1 MTDVTHIVNLEEGYF
16 KVNFSFLFPI
26 IKHKTKSR
34 THLPS
39 CPMSLLLACTMQP
52 FAHSHDMQRIAPDS
66 ASHCW
71 TDLYAAGTITGPNY
85 HPCKSWLDP
94 TSANLI

>member
-34 THLPS
+34 TNIPS
-39 CPMSLLLACTMQP
+39 CPMSMLLACTMQP
-52 FAHSHDMQRIAPDS
+52 FAHSHDMQRIAPDRRVT
-66 ASHCW
+66 AGLIYMQLALLRAQIITPVSHGL
-71 TDLYAAGTITGPNY
+71 TLRLQI
-85 HPCKSWLDP
+85 
-94 TSANLI
+94 